1 MGLGDKNKT
10 EIKINFHYYNESIS
24 FHEQLLTQIK
34 EKINKKINFNINIL
48 WTLTPCRIQW
58 MRWDFI

>member
-48 WTLTPCRIQW
+48 
-58 MRWDFI
+58 